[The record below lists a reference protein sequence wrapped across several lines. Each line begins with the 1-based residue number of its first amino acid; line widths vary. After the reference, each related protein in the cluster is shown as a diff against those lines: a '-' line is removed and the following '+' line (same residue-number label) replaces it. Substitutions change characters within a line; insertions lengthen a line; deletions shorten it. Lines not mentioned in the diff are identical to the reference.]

1 MFRSSENS
9 NVIAS
14 FIRPLFEFARPHR
27 LALIVGVLFM
37 VAETGVSLAVPW
49 LGGRFVNDFL
59 GGNRPSM
66 LTILML
72 IAGLFTAQALLR
84 VASGYVFA
92 KRAALILA
100 DIRVRLYEHIQRL
113 PVAYFQQRQQGALLS
128 ILSND
133 VAVISYYLSGTLIG
147 VVPMLMTV
155 IGSVVFMLTIDTSL
169 AIVATLAIPVF
180 YLLIKVA
187 GRRVRPVAHELQ
199 EAHAQAFAV
208 EQENIEMLPAIKAFT
223 RESAETLRYKAR
235 VDEVVRLTLKQQWLD
250 SAMGPGVQW
259 LAGLGVLVILWLAGD
274 RIDTG
279 RLATGELV
287 AFLLYATLLTRPVS
301 ALAGFYGATQRARAS
316 MERLQTVFVAPAERY
331 LSGAS
336 PLVLPAGRIQFIDV
350 TFAYPDREPV
360 LKDFSLD
367 IAAHD
372 TIAITGENGA
382 GKTTFISMLMRF
394 VEPQTGRILIDGI
407 DISSVGLTC
416 LREQIAIV
424 PQSVFL
430 FNGTVRD
437 NIGYGRADS
446 GEADVVQAAQL
457 AQAHGFIVTLPDGY
471 DTIIGDHGVRLS
483 GGQRQRIALARA
495 LLKNPVILILDEA
508 TAMFDPAAEL
518 DFLNDCRDVLS
529 TRTVL
534 LITHRPASLALADR
548 VVRLSPK
555 GESGATTWPRIEIVP
570 H

>member
-1 MFRSSENS
+1 MLRSSES
-9 NVIAS
+9 TNVIAT
-14 FIRPLFEFARPHR
+14 FIRPLLEFARPHR
-27 LALIVGVLFM
+27 FALTVGIFFM
-37 VAETGVSLAVPW
+37 VVETGVSLAVPW
-49 LGGRFVNDFL
+49 LGGRLVNDFL

-66 LTILML
+66 VTILML

-92 KRAALILA
+92 KRAVLILA
-100 DIRVRLYEHIQRL
+100 DIRVRLYEHIQSL
-113 PVAYFQQRQQGALLS
+113 PVAFFQQRQQGALLS

-169 AIVATLAIPVF
+169 AIVAALAIPVF

-187 GRRVRPVAHELQ
+187 GRRARPVAHELR
-199 EAHAQAFAV
+199 EAYAQAFAV

-223 RESAETLRYKAR
+223 LETLQTARYKTR
-235 VDEVVRLTLKQQWLD
+235 VDDVVRLTLKQQWLD

-259 LAGLGVLVILWLAGD
+259 FAGLGVLVIFWLAGD
-274 RIDTG
+274 RIDAG

-316 MERLQTVFVAPAERY
+316 MERMQTVFGAQLERY
-331 LSGAS
+331 LRDS
-336 PLVLPAGRIQFIDV
+336 PEIVFPAGRIQFVDL
-350 TFAYPDREPV
+350 TFAHPDREPV

-367 IAAHD
+367 ISARE

-382 GKTTFISMLMRF
+382 GKSTLISMLMRF
-394 VEPQTGRILIDGI
+394 IEPQSGRVLIDGI
-407 DISSVGLTC
+407 DIAGVGLTR
-416 LREQIAIV
+416 LREQIAVV
-424 PQSVFL
+424 PQNVFL

-446 GEADVVQAAQL
+446 GEADVAQAAQL
-457 AQAHGFIVTLPDGY
+457 AQAHRFIVTLPDGY

-495 LLKNPVILILDEA
+495 LLKNPAILILDEA
-508 TAMFDPAAEL
+508 TAMFDPEAEL
-518 DFLNDCRDVLS
+518 DFLNDCRDVLR

-555 GESGATTWPRIEIVP
+555 GEADATWPRIEIVP

>member
-1 MFRSSENS
+1 MLQTSERTYL
-9 NVIAS
+9 IES
-14 FIRPLFEFARPHR
+14 FVRPLLEFARPHR
-27 LALIVGVLFM
+27 LALMVGIFFM
-37 VAETGVSLAVPW
+37 LVETGVSLAVPW

-66 LTILML
+66 VTILML

-100 DIRVRLYEHIQRL
+100 DVRVRLYKHIQSL
-113 PVAYFQQRQQGALLS
+113 PVAFFQQRQQGALLS

-133 VAVISYYLSGTLIG
+133 VAVISHYLSGTLIS

-155 IGSVVFMLTIDTSL
+155 IGSVIFMLTIDTSL

-180 YLLIKVA
+180 YLLIKLA
-187 GRRVRPVAHELQ
+187 GRRARPVAHELQ
-199 EAHAQAFAV
+199 EAYAQAFAV
-208 EQENIEMLPAIKAFT
+208 EQENIDMLPAIKAFT
-223 RESAETLRYKAR
+223 REKAETARYKTR
-235 VDEVVRLTLKQQWLD
+235 VDDVVRLTLKQQWLD

-259 LAGLGVLVILWLAGD
+259 LAGLGVLGILWLAGD
-274 RIDTG
+274 RIDAG

-301 ALAGFYGATQRARAS
+301 DMAGFYGATQRARAS
-316 MERLQTVFVAPAERY
+316 MERMQTVFGARPERY
-331 LSGAS
+331 LADS
-336 PLVLPAGRIQFIDV
+336 PAIVFPAGRIQFVDL
-350 TFAYPDREPV
+350 TFAYPGREPV
-360 LKDFSLD
+360 VKGFSLD
-367 IAAHD
+367 IAARE

-382 GKTTFISMLMRF
+382 GKTTLISMLMRF
-394 VEPQTGRILIDGI
+394 IEPHTGRILIDGI
-407 DISSVGLTC
+407 DIAGVGLTR
-416 LREQIAIV
+416 LREQIAVV
-424 PQSVFL
+424 PQNVFL

-437 NIGYGRADS
+437 NIGYGRAAS
-446 GEADVVQAAQL
+446 SEADIVQASQL
-457 AQAHGFIVTLPDGY
+457 AQAHRFIVTLPDGY

-495 LLKNPVILILDEA
+495 LLKNPAILILDEA
-508 TAMFDPAAEL
+508 TATFNPEAEL
-518 DFLNDCRDVLS
+518 DFLNDCRDVLR

-548 VVRLSPK
+548 VIRLSP
-555 GESGATTWPRIEIVP
+555 GSESGATCPRITSNVA
-570 H
+570 

>member
-1 MFRSSENS
+1 MLLS
-9 NVIAS
+9 NESADVIAS
-14 FIRPLFEFARPHR
+14 FFRPLLEFARPHR
-27 LALIVGVLFM
+27 RALMVGVVFM
-37 VAETGVSLAVPW
+37 LVETGVALAVPW
-49 LGGRFVNDFL
+49 LGGRFVSDFL

-66 LTILML
+66 LTILVL
-72 IAGLFTAQALLR
+72 IAGLFSAQALLR
-84 VASGYVFA
+84 VASGYIFA

-100 DIRVRLYEHIQRL
+100 DIRVRLYDHIQSL
-113 PVAYFQQRQQGALLS
+113 PIAFFQQRQQGALLS

-147 VVPMLMTV
+147 VVPMLMAV

-199 EAHAQAFAV
+199 EAYAQAFAV

-223 RESAETLRYKAR
+223 RENAETARYRTR

-274 RIDTG
+274 RVDTG
-279 RLATGELV
+279 RLGTGELV

-316 MERLQTVFVAPAERY
+316 MERLQTVFVAPPERY
-331 LSGAS
+331 LADA
-336 PLVLPAGRIQFIDV
+336 PAVVFPEGRIQWVDV

-367 IAAHD
+367 VAARE

-382 GKTTFISMLMRF
+382 GKTTLISMLMRF
-394 VEPQTGRILIDGI
+394 VEPQAGQILIDGI
-407 DISSVGLTC
+407 DISSVGLTR
-416 LREQIAIV
+416 LREQIAVV
-424 PQSVFL
+424 PQNVFL
-430 FNGTVRD
+430 FNGTVRE
-437 NIGYGRADS
+437 NIGYGRAGS
-446 GEADVVQAAQL
+446 SEADVVQAAQL
-457 AQAHGFIVTLPDGY
+457 AQAHRFIVNLPGGY
-471 DTIIGDHGVRLS
+471 DAVIGDHGVRLS

-495 LLKNPVILILDEA
+495 LLKNPAILILDEA
-508 TAMFDPAAEL
+508 TAMFDPEAEL
-518 DFLNDCRDVLS
+518 DFLNDCQDVLR

-555 GESGATTWPRIEIVP
+555 GGSGATRPHIEVVP
-570 H
+570 I

>member
-1 MFRSSENS
+1 MARSNEGIK
-9 NVIAS
+9 VIAS
-14 FIRPLFEFARPHR
+14 FIRPLYVFARPHR
-27 LALIVGVLFM
+27 LALTVGIVFM
-37 VAETGVSLAVPW
+37 IAETGVSLAVPW

-66 LTILML
+66 LTILIL
-72 IAGLFTAQALLR
+72 IAGLFSAQALLC
-84 VASGYVFA
+84 VASGHVFA

-113 PVAYFQQRQQGALLS
+113 PITFFQQRQQGALLS
-128 ILSND
+128 VLSND
-133 VAVISYYLSGTLIG
+133 VAVISFYLSSTLIG

-155 IGSVVFMLTIDTSL
+155 VGSVIFMLTIDTSL

-199 EAHAQAFAV
+199 EAYAQAFAV

-223 RESAETLRYKAR
+223 RETTESLRYIAR
-235 VDEVVRLTLKQQWLD
+235 VDDVVRVTLKQQWLD

-259 LAGLGVLVILWLAGD
+259 LAGLGVLVILWLAGE

-316 MERLQTVFVAPAERY
+316 MERLQSVFAAPTERY
-331 LSGAS
+331 ISDA
-336 PLVLPAGRIQFIDV
+336 PEFAFPAGRVQFIDV
-350 TFAYPDREPV
+350 TFAYTDREPV

-367 IAAHD
+367 LAARE

-382 GKTTFISMLMRF
+382 GKTTLISLLMRF
-394 VEPQTGRILIDGI
+394 VEPQNGRVLIDGI
-407 DISSVGLTC
+407 DIAQVGLTN
-416 LREQIAIV
+416 LRKQIAVV
-424 PQSVFL
+424 PQHVFL
-430 FNGTVRD
+430 LNGTVRD
-437 NIGYGRADS
+437 NIGYGGS
-446 GEADVVQAAQL
+446 GSSDADVVHAAQL
-457 AQAHGFIVTLPDGY
+457 AQAHRFIVMLPGGY

-495 LLKNPVILILDEA
+495 LLKNPAILILDEA
-508 TAMFDPAAEL
+508 TSMFDPAAEL
-518 DFLNDCRDVLS
+518 DFLNDCRDVLRA
-529 TRTVL
+529 RTVL
-534 LITHRPASLALADR
+534 LISHRPASLALADR
-548 VVRLSPK
+548 VVRLSPM
-555 GESGATTWPRIEIVP
+555 GESDATWPRIEVMP

>member
-1 MFRSSENS
+1 M
-9 NVIAS
+9 IQS
-14 FIRPLFEFARPHR
+14 FIRPLLEFARPHR
-27 LALIVGVLFM
+27 LALLVGIVFM
-37 VAETGVSLAVPW
+37 IAETGVSLAVPW
-49 LGGRFVNDFL
+49 LGGRLVNDFL
-59 GGNRPSM
+59 GGNRPST

-72 IAGLFTAQALLR
+72 IAALFTAQALLR
-84 VASGYVFA
+84 TAGGYVFT

-100 DIRVRLYEHIQRL
+100 DMRLRLYDHIQSL
-113 PVAYFQQRQQGALLS
+113 PMAFFQQRQQGALLS

-133 VAVISYYLSGTLIG
+133 VAIISYYLSSTLIS

-155 IGSVVFMLTIDTSL
+155 AGSVIFMLTIDTAL
-169 AIVATLAIPVF
+169 AVVAALAIPVF
-180 YLLIKVA
+180 YLLIKIA

-223 RESAETLRYKAR
+223 REMAESLRYKKR

-250 SAMGPGVQW
+250 AAMGPGVQW
-259 LAGLGVLVILWLAGD
+259 LAGLGVLAILWLAGD
-274 RIDTG
+274 RIDAG

-316 MERLQTVFVAPAERY
+316 MERLQTVFASQPERY
-331 LSGAS
+331 LTDA
-336 PLVLPAGRIQFIDV
+336 PEIWFPAGQIHFSAV

-367 IAAHD
+367 IAARE
-372 TIAITGENGA
+372 TVAITGENGT
-382 GKTTFISMLMRF
+382 GKTTLISMLMRF
-394 VEPQTGRILIDGI
+394 VEPQSGQIRIDGI
-407 DISSVGLTC
+407 DIASVGLRR
-416 LREQIAIV
+416 LREQIAVV
-424 PQSVFL
+424 PQNVFL

-437 NIGYGRADS
+437 NIGYGRAGS
-446 GEADVVQAAQL
+446 GETDIVQAAEL
-457 AQAHGFIVTLPDGY
+457 AQAHRFIVTLPHGY
-471 DTIIGDHGVRLS
+471 DTVIGDHGVRLS

-495 LLKNPVILILDEA
+495 LLKNPAILILDEA
-508 TAMFDPAAEL
+508 TAMFDPEAEL
-518 DFLNDCRDVLS
+518 DFLRDCRDVLR

-548 VVRLSPK
+548 IVRLSPK
-555 GESGATTWPRIEIVP
+555 SGFESTWPRIEVIR